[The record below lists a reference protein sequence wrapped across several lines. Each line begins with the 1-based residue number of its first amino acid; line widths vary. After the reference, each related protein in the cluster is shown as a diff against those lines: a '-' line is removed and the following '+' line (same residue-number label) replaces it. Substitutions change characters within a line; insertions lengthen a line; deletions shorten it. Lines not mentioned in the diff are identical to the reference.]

1 MLILEV
7 GEADA
12 LLVPDTMT
20 DAAMW
25 AVIVGFF
32 IPVIINIIVSATWPA
47 WAKSVTAFAVS
58 AVAGAGTA
66 WFTGAYAGLG
76 IPSAI
81 LLTFVVA
88 IAAYSQFWRKVA
100 PTMQRGSAQA
110 ASHASDEASA

>member
-1 MLILEV
+1 MDNLIPN
-7 GEADA
+7 D
-12 LLVPDTMT
+12 MT

-32 IPVIINIIVSATWPA
+32 VPVVINFIVSATWSA
-47 WAKSVTAFAVS
+47 AVKSGIAFVVS

-66 WFTGAYAGLG
+66 FFTGAYEGLG

-88 IAAYSQFWRKVA
+88 IASYSQFWKNVA
-100 PTMQRGSAQA
+100 PTMQRNATIKR
-110 ASHASDEASA
+110 ASDGGLDVRSSGV

>member
-1 MLILEV
+1 MNDLIP
-7 GEADA
+7 AD
-12 LLVPDTMT
+12 MT

-32 IPVIINIIVSATWPA
+32 IPVIINFIVSATWSPA
-47 WAKSVTAFAVS
+47 LKATVAFLVS

-66 WFTGAYAGLG
+66 WFTGAYEGLG

-88 IAAYSQFWRKVA
+88 IAAYSQFWKNVA
-100 PTMQRGSAQA
+100 PTMQRNATVKMERGDDGTYRPITKP
-110 ASHASDEASA
+110 HA